1 MKEMLKN
8 GAFLVLVL
16 SAIFGT
22 ANAQSDSWACN
33 DRLIAGVYGFT
44 IQGIKLGG
52 PGPVGPQVGVAMT
65 EFNGAGK
72 LIQVD
77 TVIIN
82 GTEVSNFTHPAAT
95 GTYTVN
101 ANCSGSFT
109 INFTDGRPTVF
120 ASFVV
125 VDNGNE
131 IDTVVSPPTGSS
143 LGVLATGSIGKR
155 RFRLGNHD

>member
-8 GAFLVLVL
+8 GALFVFAV
-16 SAIFGT
+16 SAIVGT

-33 DRLIAGVYGFT
+33 DHLIAGVYGFT
-44 IQGIKLGG
+44 IEGIKLGG

-82 GTEVSNFTHPAAT
+82 GTEVSDFTHPAAT

-101 ANCSGSFT
+101 ANCTGTFI

-120 ASFVV
+120 VSFVV
-125 VDNGNE
+125 VDNGKE
-131 IDTVVSPPTGSS
+131 IDTVVTPPTGSP
-143 LGVLATGSIGKR
+143 LGVLATRSIGKR
-155 RFRLGNHD
+155 RFSRSDPD